1 MEVCKH
7 GHELWFF
14 ISLEKEVWLC
24 AYLWSQGMMKR
35 HQVPAFGYW
44 DYCDELPIT
53 RYFESAVQAGLIRSH
68 FFGEDDDLF
77 NVSAQVRPAYL
88 NHHGKVK
95 KAGDIGGEKH
105 YGKEQHRKRVKVI
118 SDLKLQATPRRHRA
132 PKAVDEDLYKIP
144 PELLYQKPKRVSLTL
159 VCSREI
165 ELTPVSELVVPGG
178 FIYKATIFMITVSNM
193 THFDNVPRGI
203 VAIAMSTPT
212 WCLGP
217 LPKL

>member
-1 MEVCKH
+1 ME
-7 GHELWFF
+7 
-14 ISLEKEVWLC
+14 
-24 AYLWSQGMMKR
+24 GMMKR

-144 PELLYQKPKRVSLTL
+144 PELLYQKPKRKRSLKKL
-159 VCSREI
+159 WSGCMGLNS
-165 ELTPVSELVVPGG
+165 
-178 FIYKATIFMITVSNM
+178 
-193 THFDNVPRGI
+193 
-203 VAIAMSTPT
+203 VA
-212 WCLGP
+212 
-217 LPKL
+217 